1 MSAASFLP
9 KASPM
14 DIDNE
19 DSLDA
24 PPSVGSSDATPSTPA
39 QKKVCRSSIRA
50 RPDLRIYY
58 FVDHR
63 SAEFYGN
70 QKSPTRRTTY
80 KTNCSRSTEVIS

>member
-39 QKKVCRSSIRA
+39 QKKVCRSS
-50 RPDLRIYY
+50 
-58 FVDHR
+58 
-63 SAEFYGN
+63 
-70 QKSPTRRTTY
+70 TTVHFSSLHY
-80 KTNCSRSTEVIS
+80 QILQLIFR